1 MAQSAGRTSE
11 LRDDLHLLDRD
22 QVWHGHAS
30 QVPMK
35 SWIERFPDKSA
46 RIAGWLYL
54 AIILLGAFGEVAVR
68 GSLVVSG
75 DPAATA
81 RAIDGSPLL
90 WRLGIAGD
98 LLMHVLDLPVI
109 LIFYYLLRPVNRSLA
124 LLATL
129 VNLVQTAVLS
139 TNKLNLLLPML
150 LATGGAALK
159 HIPAAQLQALSY
171 VAIQAHGHGFAI
183 GLVFFG
189 VACLLRGF
197 MIYRATFLPRT
208 LGVLLALAGMS
219 YLVNSFAL
227 LLAPAFAAS
236 IFPAVLLP
244 ALAGELSLC
253 LWLIV
258 MGVDKARWQRL
269 SVSNTAPIAP
279 A

>member
-1 MAQSAGRTSE
+1 
-11 LRDDLHLLDRD
+11 
-22 QVWHGHAS
+22 
-30 QVPMK
+30 MK
-35 SWIERFPDKSA
+35 SWIERFPEKSA

-68 GSLVVSG
+68 GTLVVSG

-81 RAIDGSPLL
+81 RAIAGSSLL

-98 LLMHVLDLPVI
+98 LLMHVLDVPVI
-109 LIFYYLLRPVNRSLA
+109 LIFFYLLRPVSRSLA

-129 VNLVQTAVLS
+129 FNLVQTAVLA
-139 TNKLNLLLPML
+139 TNKLTLLLPLL
-150 LATGGAALK
+150 LATGGDQWRD
-159 HIPAAQLQALSY
+159 IPAAQLHALSY

-197 MIYRATFLPRT
+197 MIFRATFLPRT
-208 LGVLLALAGMS
+208 LGVLLACAGLS

-227 LLAPAFAAS
+227 LLVPSFAAS

-244 ALAGELSLC
+244 ALVGEFSLC
-253 LWLIV
+253 LWLIII
-258 MGVDKARWQRL
+258 GVDKARWQRMA
-269 SVSNTAPIAP
+269 APDPVQLPP